1 MGAYRNLNEKRCLRT
16 GSEVVSHGGVF
27 ENVSG
32 RRNSKCKPPEAGA
45 DLACFVFLK
54 EADVAVI
61 PVAKAGRRED
71 RK

>member
-1 MGAYRNLNEKRCLRT
+1 M
-16 GSEVVSHGGVF
+16 VSHEGIF

-32 RRNSKCKPPEAGA
+32 GQNSKCKPPEAGA
-45 DLACFVFLK
+45 DMACFVFLK
-54 EADVAVI
+54 EADGAII